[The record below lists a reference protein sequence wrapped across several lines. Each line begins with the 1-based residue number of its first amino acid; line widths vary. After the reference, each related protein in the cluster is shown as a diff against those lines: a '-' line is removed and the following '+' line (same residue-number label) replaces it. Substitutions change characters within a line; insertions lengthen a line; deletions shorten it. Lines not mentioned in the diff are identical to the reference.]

1 MVRDNK
7 YNTNREIL
15 QSQDIDEYREQS
27 AKYRKTTPLFSRGAE
42 IRFYFLSAT
51 AALHFATIFAASRP
65 YS

>member
-1 MVRDNK
+1 M
-7 YNTNREIL
+7 